1 MAANVCGNHLGEYL
15 GSLAFIIRG
24 LIDPSSLE
32 VIACREALSLAE
44 DLGLQKLHCVMVV
57 KHIKKA
63 LGGSYDGV
71 IIEIKS

>member
-44 DLGLQKLHCVMVV
+44 DLGLQKLHCVRLR
-57 KHIKKA
+57 H
-63 LGGSYDGV
+63 GGEAYQEGFGRELRWSNY
-71 IIEIKS
+71 